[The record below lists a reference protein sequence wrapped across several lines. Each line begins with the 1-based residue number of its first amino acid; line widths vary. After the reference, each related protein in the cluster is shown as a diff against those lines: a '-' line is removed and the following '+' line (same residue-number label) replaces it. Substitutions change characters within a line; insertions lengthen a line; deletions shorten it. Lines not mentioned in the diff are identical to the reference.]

1 MKYYSLLLCCF
12 ITCILFLPNPIEA
25 NAAVNQHEYVKDNY
39 KPSKEDSEE
48 ETEQDGSTQDS
59 EAETEGGTPLDSE
72 PISDSAGVSVTAW
85 DYIKMIFALL
95 LVIGLLFAVLRF
107 LNSKNRTFQQNRL
120 VQNLGGMGVG
130 QGKSIQLMQIGNSL
144 YIVGI
149 GENITLLKEI
159 TDPKEI
165 EELTAIHEETNISGK
180 AVPYLMEIFQRARA
194 RKDSTSTQQS
204 SSFQDTLQ
212 KRLQEVKQDRSDVLK
227 DWKAKE
233 RNDHE

>member
-1 MKYYSLLLCCF
+1 M
-12 ITCILFLPNPIEA
+12 LFLPNPIEA
-25 NAAVNQHEYVKDNY
+25 NAAVNQHDMVKDYY
-39 KPSKEDSEE
+39 KPSKEESEE
-48 ETEQDGSTQDS
+48 ETEQDGSKQDS
-59 EAETEGGTPLDSE
+59 EAETEVVTPLDDE
-72 PISDSAGVSVTAW
+72 PISGAAGVSVTAW

-95 LVIGLLFAVLRF
+95 LVIGLLVAVLRF

-120 VQNLGGMGVG
+120 VQNLGGLGVG

-165 EELTAIHEETNISGK
+165 EELTAMHEETNISGK

-194 RKDSTSTQQS
+194 RKDSTSTQPS
-204 SSFQDTLQ
+204 SSFQNTLQ
-212 KRLQEVKQDRSDVLK
+212 KKLQEVKQDRSNVLK
-227 DWKAKE
+227 DWKAEE